1 VSTSKP
7 DGNIAWPIF
16 FVTSIN
22 NTGDLKFNNSMRL
35 IGQNSSF
42 FRFNKAKQNE
52 VEKHRIWLN
61 LFNNQGAFKQI
72 LVGYAN
78 RATNGLDASFDGE
91 SFNG

>member
-1 VSTSKP
+1 LDRILV
-7 DGNIAWPIF
+7 
-16 FVTSIN
+16 
-22 NTGDLKFNNSMRL
+22 
-35 IGQNSSF
+35 F
-42 FRFNKAKQNE
+42 FRFNGDKKAKQNE

-91 SFNG
+91 SFNGNQYLDFTALLKINI

>member
-1 VSTSKP
+1 
-7 DGNIAWPIF
+7 
-16 FVTSIN
+16 
-22 NTGDLKFNNSMRL
+22 MRL

-42 FRFNKAKQNE
+42 FRFNGDKKAKQN

-91 SFNG
+91 SFNGNQYLDFYSIVEDKYLAIQGRALPLLQNR

>member
-1 VSTSKP
+1 
-7 DGNIAWPIF
+7 
-16 FVTSIN
+16 
-22 NTGDLKFNNSMRL
+22 MRL

-42 FRFNKAKQNE
+42 FRFNGDKAKQNE

-61 LFNNQGAFKQI
+61 LFNNQGFKQI

-91 SFNG
+91 SFNGNNI